1 MTYVGMAKID
11 KLLKDREDFIA
22 NALEFERAW
31 TNTLLSHQASADGTF
46 GPRQAIVVELIA

>member
-1 MTYVGMAKID
+1 MAKID